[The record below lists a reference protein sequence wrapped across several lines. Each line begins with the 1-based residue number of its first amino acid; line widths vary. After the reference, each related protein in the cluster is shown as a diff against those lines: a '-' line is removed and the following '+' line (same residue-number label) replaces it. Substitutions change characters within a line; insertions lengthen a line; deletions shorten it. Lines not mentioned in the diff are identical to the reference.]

1 MPFDNNIFIN
11 GDITID
17 SILDYKNIKP
27 YIAVFSR
34 KSPDIDMNRLKIV
47 GVIGVMIESGSLY
60 DSIHIERE
68 YRNPKLEK
76 QVNKVIKSELPFAFY
91 HEVRA
96 KSLSEAKKELY
107 ELQLCIQK
115 YQPVLGVWLRLL
127 FNNTKDMNNKIVDKY
142 KSYLINL
149 GLKNKIGFYVTKDE
163 LKKIDWKD
171 RCNDWYLWL
180 INHVSNISE
189 IECLLEPE
197 FFMLMEK

>member
-1 MPFDNNIFIN
+1 MPFGFDNFID
-11 GDITID
+11 GDMTID

-27 YIAVFSR
+27 YIVTFSR
-34 KSPDIDMNRLKIV
+34 RSPDVDMKKLKS
-47 GVIGVMIESGSLY
+47 VIGVMIESGSLY
-60 DSIHIERE
+60 DAFHIEHE

-76 QVNKVIKSELPFAFY
+76 QVNAAVKAELPFAFY

-96 KSLSEAKKELY
+96 KNLFEAEKELT
-107 ELQLCIQK
+107 ELKLCVQK

-142 KSYLINL
+142 KSYLVNL
-149 GLKNKIGFYVTKDE
+149 GLKNKIGFYVTRDE

-180 INHVSNISE
+180 IEHVSDISE
-189 IECLLEPE
+189 MERLLDPE
-197 FFMLMEK
+197 FFMLERK